1 MVAVLYRQWLRSAL
15 CLLFC
20 IDDDYV
26 VRYVLFCVLGDG
38 CGWCYVCFLVC
49 GVLLFC
55 IGNDCAFCTVS
66 VLPVLGVLLFCV

>member
-1 MVAVLYRQWLRSAL
+1 MTTLCAMFCFVFWVMAVVGV
-15 CLLFC
+15 
-20 IDDDYV
+20 I
-26 VRYVLFCVLGDG
+26 
-38 CGWCYVCFLVC
+38 CFLVC